1 MANIVNQYGQ
11 VKLGV
16 RAPLTSTLWGNVFGV
31 WNADTTST
39 VTTLGTGTFAAWNA
53 EDIITAT
60 QLGTNISGVWNGEA
74 SNSIT
79 VKNAWNANGDAVDSK
94 GTANG
99 TIVTP
104 NSTTGYATSSMT
116 YSTGKLGTSC
126 FTFNGSNFVSLPNN
140 TFTFT
145 SDFTVS
151 LWFYVPSNY
160 ASNSS
165 LVSAFDNQSSFPTY
179 FGWWISYGS
188 TNKNIGFSIG
198 DSTQGS
204 YGNVTLSTANNTITP
219 GQWNHVVVT
228 RKNGNRSRIYIN
240 GVLSNSNTNT
250 VNPRYGNNTEKSSIG
265 SSYFAFSQPFW
276 TAANAG
282 LKIDALQTWESEL
295 DQEVITEL
303 YNSGNGQEY
312 PFTLSNAL
320 IPTYNDSVGF
330 KHGILP
336 SSTLTNGVPGPS
348 FTTGKIGQAFNF
360 DGVNDYIQLPNNSM
374 NFLGDFS
381 ISLWVNFN
389 GSNGTLIGSTGFGN
403 NSSPQEGTSGWSLTY
418 SNGYLTFNIYN
429 DNSYSGL
436 EKNNVIVS
444 NAWNHIVITS
454 KSGSNKIYAN
464 GVLVIS
470 NTSTM
475 RPNYRKTVSTRLGGS
490 STYLPNS
497 YFFGKMDAVT
507 AWEKELSASEISA
520 LYNSGNA
527 QQYPFSDVTL
537 SGVTSDALGSYN
549 GTNNGVTFTTGKTG
563 TSSFSFN
570 GSSNY
575 IALPQAALNFN
586 KGNSGQSIGDFS
598 VSFWLNL
605 NTGSSDYQTVIG
617 NWGDNG
623 RGWQVVMFGGGFT
636 FFGSDGSNGST
647 ARIQHS
653 LGLSQT
659 NATNQWVHVVVTYT
673 NQSQVNSYVNGVL
686 TNTTSTT
693 YQIRTNER
701 NNGNLGCYPQ
711 SGDNSS
717 TKYWFLNGKLDAVTL
732 WTKALTNTEASALYN
747 NGTGYQYSFPSSATG
762 YLSSYNDVIG
772 TNHGTLTN
780 GCRFTAGKIGQAF
793 LFDGVNDYVALPNN
807 IMKFSNTD
815 NWSISFWIYATV
827 TGVSGVI
834 GNWDYSGGQST
845 GWGIRTGGTA
855 GGDPSKFTIQFFTNF
870 VNGSGNLL
878 NPLATDGTTSIN
890 TWNHFVITRNSSAQE
905 KIYQNGTLVTSQTNS
920 STKLIYPATSYSCIG
935 AERYQSNV
943 VNYAKAGS
951 KIDAMSVWTKELTA
965 EEVTSLYNS
974 GNGKQYPTT

>member
-31 WNADTTST
+31 WNADTAST

-53 EDIITAT
+53 EDVITAT
-60 QLGTNISGVWNGEA
+60 QLGTNVSSVWNGEA
-74 SNSIT
+74 
-79 VKNAWNANGDAVDSK
+79 
-94 GTANG
+94 
-99 TIVTP
+99 
-104 NSTTGYATSSMT
+104 
-116 YSTGKLGTSC
+116 LGTSLDTSIHRVYNGDNVNDTSGNAQNGTNVGGVTFTTGKVGNA
-126 FTFNGSNFVSLPNN
+126 FTFNGSNYVTLPNN
-140 TFTFT
+140 SLNFTT
-145 SDFTVS
+145 DFEIGFWMNLQGTGLDAQQPISNMQRNAGGSTVFGYGITISSSILDFQINNGSSTVS
-151 LWFYVPSNY
+151 LTVGIGPYYYGWH
-160 ASNSS
+160 
-165 LVSAFDNQSSFPTY
+165 Y
-179 FGWWISYGS
+179 FQIQREWGVGS
-188 TNKNIGFSIG
+188 KI
-198 DSTQGS
+198 
-204 YGNVTLSTANNTITP
+204 
-219 GQWNHVVVT
+219 
-228 RKNGNRSRIYIN
+228 KIN
-240 GVLSNSNTNT
+240 GVTVASNTST
-250 VNPRYGNNTEKSSIG
+250 VNPVYRTDVAHTPSIG
-265 SSYFAFSQPFW
+265 VYKNTTGTNYFMS
-276 TAANAG
+276 NG
-282 LKIDALQTWESEL
+282 GKIDALTIWNRKLTDNES
-295 DQEVITEL
+295 ISL
-303 YNSGNGQEY
+303 YNSGTGAEY
-312 PFTLSNAL
+312 PFSTQTL
-320 IPTYNDSVGF
+320 PTYNDAVGT
-330 KHGILP
+330 KHGISS

-348 FTTGKIGQAFNF
+348 FTTGKIGKAFNF

-549 GTNNGVTFTTGKTG
+549 GTNNGATFTTGKTG
-563 TSSFSFN
+563 VNSFSFN

-605 NTGSSDYQTVIG
+605 NTGSSDYQTIIS
-617 NWGDNG
+617 NWGSNG
-623 RGWQVVMFGGGFT
+623 VGWQILVYGGGFI
-636 FFGSDGSNGST
+636 FFAGDGSNGST
-647 ARIQHS
+647 ARIQHQ
-653 LGLSQT
+653 LGLPKA
-659 NATNQWVHVVVTYT
+659 NAINQWVHVVVTYT
-673 NQSQVNSYVNGVL
+673 NQSQVKSYVNGVL

-693 YQIRTNER
+693 YQVRTNSR
-701 NNGNLGCYPQ
+701 NNGIIGAWPQ
-711 SGDNSS
+711 DGDNSG
-717 TKYWFLNGKLDAVTL
+717 TKYWYLNGKLDAVTL
-732 WTKALTNTEASALYN
+732 WTKALTNIEASALYN
-747 NGTGYQYSFPSSATG
+747 NGTGYQHPFPSSATG
-762 YLSSYNDVIG
+762 YVSSYNDAIG
-772 TNHGTLTN
+772 ANHGTTPLSTNTN
-780 GCRFTAGKIGQAF
+780 GVPGPSFTTGKIGQAF
-793 LFDGVNDYVALPNN
+793 NFDGVNDIIRLSNN
-807 IMKFSNTD
+807 SLDLTGDFSISMWA
-815 NWSISFWIYATV
+815 NWSRNNTSQILMSNLTIGASIRGWFIEHAAGQLRFRGLNSSGGDAFYLIHYYTPPLNTWVHYTFVHKNNSNKMYIDGVLISP
-827 TGVSGVI
+827 SGVV
-834 GNWDYSGGQST
+834 GST
-845 GWGIRTGGTA
+845 HVAYDT
-855 GGDPSKFTIQFFTNF
+855 PNY
-870 VNGSGNLL
+870 
-878 NPLATDGTTSIN
+878 PL
-890 TWNHFVITRNSSAQE
+890 
-905 KIYQNGTLVTSQTNS
+905 
-920 STKLIYPATSYSCIG
+920 IG
-935 AERYQSNV
+935 ANQYNATTYQEFFQG
-943 VNYAKAGS
+943 KL
-951 KIDAMSVWTKELTA
+951 DAVSVWNKELTA